1 MRERRI
7 GLTAPICGPMI
18 CNGDAAMRTTYDL
31 PDELVQQAMAV
42 SGAKTKREAI
52 EMFGKTP
59 MNMTADDLLRLREMD
74 MPKAPTEQP
83 ARRPQVRANKTATK
97 VAQS

>member
-1 MRERRI
+1 
-7 GLTAPICGPMI
+7 
-18 CNGDAAMRTTYDL
+18 
-31 PDELVQQAMAV
+31 MAV
-42 SGAKTKREAI
+42 SGAKTKREAVEWALRESVRARQAELLI